1 MTDTKKKR
9 RSGKR
14 QTNNELATRL
24 ALSRRALGY
33 DKQVEFL
40 QAFNSR
46 FAITPQRWINFESG
60 CDRITVNVAL
70 ALCDRFDLSLD
81 WIYRGKRGE
90 LPASVLRAIEDIE
103 AVDLRRRKLRG
114 DL

>member
-33 DKQVEFL
+33 DKQVQFV

-46 FAITPQRWINFESG
+46 FAITPQRWSNYESG
-60 CDRITVNVAL
+60 CDRITVNIAL

-90 LPASVLRAIEDIE
+90 LPAHVLRAIEDLE

-114 DL
+114 GL